1 MKNLFILITLIVA
14 ASFWTTAQAAN
25 KTLLKGE
32 LVQEGEQIALYS
44 DLGRVELHTDRS
56 RVQECF
62 DGIFEVVLASKGSA
76 KYKFLKTI
84 ICRDKGGIVFDGKN
98 FENRST
104 GLEDTKGNFCPM
116 VYDPVCALA
125 VVQVCENSECVEREV
140 PKTFGNDCE
149 RAVVKAKKLFHGKC
163 EVMNQLNTK
172 GVQTI
177 DTPDVVM

>member
-14 ASFWTTAQAAN
+14 ASFWTTSQAAN

-44 DLGRVELHTDRS
+44 DLGRVELHSDFS
-56 RVQECF
+56 QVQECF
-62 DGIFEVVLASKGSA
+62 DGVFEVSISVKGTA
-76 KYKFLKTI
+76 KYKFLKTL
-84 ICRDKGGIVFDGKN
+84 ICRDKGAVVFNGKA
-98 FENRST
+98 FESNAT
-104 GLEDTKGNFCPM
+104 GFEDTKGNFCPM
-116 VYDPVCALA
+116 IYDPVCALA
-125 VVQVCENSECVEREV
+125 VVKVCDNGECIEREV

-149 RAVVKAKKLFHGKC
+149 RAVAKAKKLFHGRC